1 MKIRLLTKED
11 LPQRVEWM
19 NNSAVYKTMHF
30 TPPISLE
37 KTLEWHTKN
46 QNNASRCDVAFE
58 DDNGQWEVLQILTI
72 PFAKLSFIY
81 SSTLPDRE
89 RV

>member
-37 KTLEWHTKN
+37 KPW
-46 QNNASRCDVAFE
+46 
-58 DDNGQWEVLQILTI
+58 NGILKTRI
-72 PFAKLSFIY
+72 MLHAAMSLSKMIMGI
-81 SSTLPDRE
+81 
-89 RV
+89 